1 MSDSPHRR
9 RFERRALSHPV
20 LVERITEEPVG
31 AFGLTRD
38 LSPGGC
44 GLHAAA
50 PIGLGSRVKL
60 YLSIGSEVLEAEGM
74 VVHQRAKPDGSHDLG
89 VEILRMEQPHR
100 ARYNL
105 LLAAPSFQ

>member
-1 MSDSPHRR
+1 MSDCPHRR
-9 RFERRALSHPV
+9 RFERRACSHPV
-20 LVERITEEPVG
+20 LLEGIAEEPLG

-44 GLHAAA
+44 GLSAAA
-50 PIGLGSRVKL
+50 PLGPGSKVKL

-74 VVHQRAKPDGSHDLG
+74 VIHQRAKPDGSHDLG
-89 VEILRMEQPHR
+89 VEILRMDQPHR

-105 LLAAPSFQ
+105 LLTRAS